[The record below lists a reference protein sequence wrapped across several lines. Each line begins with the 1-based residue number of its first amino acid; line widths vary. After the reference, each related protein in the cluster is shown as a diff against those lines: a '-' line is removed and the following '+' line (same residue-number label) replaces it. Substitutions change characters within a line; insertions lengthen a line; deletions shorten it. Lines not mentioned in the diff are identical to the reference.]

1 MDRVRYDNFR
11 KGTYLWEILVQTGFI
26 TSLMSTSKLTP
37 IATDVGFPIGFKKR
51 KGQDSETPAR
61 N

>member
-1 MDRVRYDNFR
+1 MDRVRYDNFS
-11 KGTYLWEILVQTGFI
+11 KGTYLWERLVPTGFM

-37 IATDVGFPIGFKKR
+37 SATDVGHHTGSNMR
-51 KGQDSETPAR
+51 KGQDSEIPTI